1 MQSLVIAFRKHWLY
15 LFLVFLS
22 IGSLIMSI
30 TFTEQSRNI
39 SKINEE
45 LIESNTHLQKI
56 LTNEVA
62 KKSIVLDNG
71 YVYFTDLTEEMNVY
85 MNQLCIMY
93 EVDIYIVYA
102 ILKTENSTLK
112 ENAVNYNSNGTVDL
126 GLFQMND
133 KYTWTE
139 FVPNYWNKS
148 REFEVFNWR
157 DNMYVAIGHIADL
170 NFYFGDIYK
179 TFCAYNGG
187 RSATKNNNLIQWTLD
202 YATAAMRIYK
212 QESEEEGV

>member
-1 MQSLVIAFRKHWLY
+1 MKKIIEIFKKHWLY
-15 LFLVFLS
+15 YFLVILS
-22 IGSLIMSI
+22 IASLLASI
-30 TFTEQSRNI
+30 SFTEQSKRI
-39 SKINEE
+39 SSINNE
-45 LIESNTHLQKI
+45 LIESNKNLQKI

-85 MNQLCIMY
+85 MNQLCIIY

-102 ILKTENSTLK
+102 ILKTENTNLNEK
-112 ENAVNYNSNGTVDL
+112 AVNYNSNGTLDL

-133 KYTWTE
+133 KYIWTD
-139 FVPNYWNKS
+139 FIPKYWNKQ
-148 REFEVFNWR
+148 RDFEVFNWR

-170 NFYFGDIYK
+170 SFYFKDTYK

-187 RSATKNNNLIQWTLD
+187 RNATVNNNLIQWTLD

-212 QESEEEGV
+212 QENKMERC